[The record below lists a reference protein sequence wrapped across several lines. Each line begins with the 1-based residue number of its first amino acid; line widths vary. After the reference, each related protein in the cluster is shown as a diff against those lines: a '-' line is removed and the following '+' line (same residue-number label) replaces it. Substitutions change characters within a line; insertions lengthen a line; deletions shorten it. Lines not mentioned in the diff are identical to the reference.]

1 MNKKY
6 ITLLIVMLIVL
17 ATGVTLAYF
26 NSDVYNYESDS
37 TIIVSGGRLGIHYS
51 DASGQDIIL
60 DHAIPGD
67 SITKKFTITGNN
79 NTDEL
84 MWYKFGLFVEEN
96 TFSEGAL
103 TYSLSVDSTSDSE
116 GKLQR
121 AFTNEKVGR
130 AGSIGWLSGNFP
142 ANASDVKHVYNMTVS
157 FPNDP
162 NRRQDEDQGKIF
174 SGYIRLEG
182 EKTGLDFATD
192 DWERIVAN
200 IDSPAYQVGDT
211 RVIEIDENGNG
222 KIDTNEKY
230 TVRLANKTECN
241 EELQSESA
249 CGRYLF
255 LQRDYWAFDGLCTHV
270 HRNSSFLGRR
280 GEHRSSY
287 GARILPD
294 DRDSING

>member
-6 ITLLIVMLIVL
+6 ITILIVMLIVL

-67 SITKKFTITGNN
+67 TITKKFTITGNN

-121 AFTNEKVGR
+121 GFTNEKIGR
-130 AGSIGWLSGNFP
+130 KDSIGWLSGNFP
-142 ANASDVKHVYNMTVS
+142 ANASNVNHVYNMTIS
-157 FPNDP
+157 FPNDS
-162 NRRQDEDQGKIF
+162 NKNQNIDKGKIF
-174 SGYIRLEG
+174 SGYIKLEG
-182 EKTGLDFATD
+182 EKVGLDFATD
-192 DWERIVAN
+192 DWDKIIAN

-211 RVIEIDENGNG
+211 RVIEIDTSGNG
-222 KIDTNEKY
+222 TIESSEKY
-230 TVRLANKTECN
+230 TVRLANKSTPDECAVAGFS
-241 EELQSESA
+241 QSA
-249 CGRYLF
+249 CGIVIEFQTF
-255 LQRDYWAFDGLCTHV
+255 LKSMSHNGNGTDSNKGGW
-270 HRNSSFLGRR
+270 
-280 GEHRSSY
+280 
-287 GARILPD
+287 
-294 DRDSING
+294 RDS